1 LECTESLSCVSPD
14 AKAAAL
20 EPPIPPKKEEATDG
34 DKPRYH
40 DGFYL
45 QLALGLSGAGGE
57 AKKFDTGFN
66 DAEFAG
72 GGARL
77 QFAVGMTVTH
87 GLVIGG
93 ALAFEGHELRV
104 KDNNDEMVFAADSN
118 TTDLPVFA
126 DWYFM
131 PDQGLHA
138 QLAVGPTFGSV
149 KGDGTYFPERRFAGA
164 GLTGLLGVGME
175 GYISSKWG
183 LGALLQVQVHGM
195 KMEAVSDNEDFQLG
209 YGSLALMFNATYH

>member
-1 LECTESLSCVSPD
+1 MPPE
-14 AKAAAL
+14 K
-20 EPPIPPKKEEATDG
+20 EPTDG
-34 DKPRYH
+34 DRPRYH

-45 QLALGLSGAGGE
+45 QLALGLSAAGGE

-72 GGARL
+72 GGPRL
-77 QFAVGMTVTH
+77 QVAVGMTVTP

-93 ALAFEGHELRV
+93 ALGLEGHELRV

-131 PDQGLHA
+131 PDGGLHA
-138 QLAVGPTFGSV
+138 QLAVGPTFASV
-149 KGDGTYFPERRFAGA
+149 KGDGVYFPDRRFAGA

-183 LGALLQVQVHGM
+183 LGALLQLQVHAL
-195 KMEAVSDNEDFQLG
+195 KMEAVSGNEDYQMG
-209 YGSLALMFNATYH
+209 YGSIALLFSGTYH